1 MKFSKMHFK
10 SNAKKWMTPQARTP
24 MVSASRTKV
33 AVAVD
38 RSILAKKVKNQ
49 KVILTVT
56 VTAAPTS

>member
-1 MKFSKMHFK
+1 
-10 SNAKKWMTPQARTP
+10 

-38 RSILAKKVKNQ
+38 KSILATKVKNQ